1 MGIIGLLK
9 AISQLA
15 LWYFKGKPERERIK
29 NKEQFD
35 KAIAD
40 GDASR
45 ITLLFSKLHDRTS
58 SHNS

>member
-1 MGIIGLLK
+1 MGIFGLLK
-9 AISQLA
+9 AIFQIV
-15 LWYFKGKPERERIK
+15 LWYLKGKPERERIK

-45 ITLLFSKLHDRTS
+45 ITLLFSKLHDRKS